1 MHRLQARRDGTTG
14 QPLGHYLTLLPSPAS
29 SPSRREGGHRGSRRS
44 MGRRSENPHP
54 GIKKRRPGKPGQEE
68 MPPTPWGCEWRRS
81 DDGWNLWRCWSEKD
95 GQLSRRVKKS
105 RYAGYLSNEAWAVL
119 KDYDY
124 ETFLSIIGQRLRRYG
139 KR

>member
-1 MHRLQARRDGTTG
+1 
-14 QPLGHYLTLLPSPAS
+14 
-29 SPSRREGGHRGSRRS
+29 
-44 MGRRSENPHP
+44 
-54 GIKKRRPGKPGQEE
+54 